1 MKQIRTEDLIE
12 HQALPYNIYNEN
24 GEKIFEAGKILTPGK
39 MLQLKYFTAI
49 YIDEDEDISA
59 PKKDPSSLSGLA
71 AATSFLPQQPREERK
86 DDKKITERDYWENF
100 FKEDFSINATSIIE
114 VQEQLGIKKVYQQA
128 LSSYILHE
136 ISTQE
141 VFTEARD
148 RIMEVVFPVIDNV
161 SFRSQV
167 QLMGDYYQIHSLN
180 VAILSII
187 LASKLR
193 LKETAINDIALAA
206 MLHDIGKTKI
216 DKNIL
221 VKQSLTPKEQKVLHL
236 HPQIG
241 YKLLKSDF
249 GFSETICRAV
259 LEHHENHDG
268 SGYPYGISDNQISS
282 FAQIIHICNYY
293 ENLISGRVRP
303 GIKSPKDALKVILE
317 VGPSY
322 FSSRI
327 LYTFVNM
334 SSYNDTTLFK
344 DMEK

>member
-39 MLQLKYFTAI
+39 LLQLRYFSAI
-49 YIDEDEDISA
+49 YVDENETDEEYIA
-59 PKKDPSSLSGLA
+59 PQSTTKTKGIHK
-71 AATSFLPQQPREERK
+71 E
-86 DDKKITERDYWENF
+86 DKKISEREFWEDF
-100 FKEDFSINATSIIE
+100 FKEDYAINSTSIIE
-114 VQEQLGIKKVYQQA
+114 IQEQLGLKKTYQQA
-128 LSSYILHE
+128 MSSFVLHE
-136 ISTQE
+136 ISTQDI
-141 VFTEARD
+141 FTEARD
-148 RIMEVVFPVIDNV
+148 RLIEVILPAVDNV
-161 SFRSQV
+161 TYRSQM
-167 QLMGDYYQIHSLN
+167 QIMGDYYQTHSVN

-193 LKETAINDIALAA
+193 LKEMAINDVALAA
-206 MLHDIGKTKI
+206 LFHDIGKTKI

-221 VKQSLTPKEQKVLHL
+221 VKQNLTPKEQKVLQL

-241 YKLLKSDF
+241 YKLLKNDF
-249 GFSETICRAV
+249 GFSESICRAV

-268 SGYPYGISDNQISS
+268 SGYPYGISDNQISLYG
-282 FAQIIHICNYY
+282 QIINICNYY
-293 ENLISGRVRP
+293 DNLISGKIRNGV
-303 GIKSPKDALKVILE
+303 KAPKDALKIILE
-317 VGPSY
+317 IGPNN

-344 DMEK
+344 DMEQ

>member
-39 MLQLKYFTAI
+39 LLQLRYFSAI
-49 YIDEDEDISA
+49 YVDENEADEEYIA
-59 PKKDPSSLSGLA
+59 PQSTTKAKGIHK
-71 AATSFLPQQPREERK
+71 E
-86 DDKKITERDYWENF
+86 DKKISEREFWEDF
-100 FKEDFSINATSIIE
+100 FKEDYAINSTSIIE
-114 VQEQLGIKKVYQQA
+114 VQEQLGIKKTYQQA
-128 LSSYILHE
+128 MSSFILHE
-136 ISTQE
+136 ISTQDI
-141 VFTEARD
+141 FTEARD
-148 RIMEVVFPVIDNV
+148 RLIEVILPTVDNV
-161 SFRSQV
+161 TYRSQV
-167 QLMGDYYQIHSLN
+167 QIMGDYYQTHSVN

-193 LKETAINDIALAA
+193 LKEMAINDVALAA
-206 MLHDIGKTKI
+206 MFHDIGKTKI

-221 VKQSLTPKEQKVLHL
+221 VKQNLTPKEQKVLQL

-241 YKLLKSDF
+241 YKLLKNDF
-249 GFSETICRAV
+249 GFSESICRAV

-268 SGYPYGISDNQISS
+268 SGYPYGISDNQISLYG
-282 FAQIIHICNYY
+282 QIINICNYY
-293 ENLISGRVRP
+293 DNLISGKIRNGVRA
-303 GIKSPKDALKVILE
+303 PKDALKIILE
-317 VGPSY
+317 IGPNN

-344 DMEK
+344 DMEQ